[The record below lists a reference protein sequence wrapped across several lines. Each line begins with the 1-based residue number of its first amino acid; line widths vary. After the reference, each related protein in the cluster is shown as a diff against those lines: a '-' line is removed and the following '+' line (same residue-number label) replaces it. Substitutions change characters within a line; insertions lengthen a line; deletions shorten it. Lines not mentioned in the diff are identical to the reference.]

1 MIELHWSLLVAGA
14 GVHLLVGYLARALSV
29 K

>member
-1 MIELHWSLLVAGA
+1 MIELHWSLIVAGA
-14 GVHLLVGYLARALSV
+14 AVHLLVGYLTRALSV